1 MLAVMKKIL
10 YAIFKAYNV
19 AKGRRYLTIKEINA
33 STNEIYHFHLENGG
47 IISLH
52 CVETIF
58 EMVYY
63 SSWIRNEL
71 YRVYE
76 VSGTCNEYV
85 PELIANMLKEAF
97 YTPNLLPVFVS
108 AADQK
113 KAAIQAYVS
122 MIAKDLRDQHSS
134 GLDKR

>member
-10 YAIFKAYNV
+10 YALFKAYNV
-19 AKGRRYLTIKEINA
+19 IKGRRYLTIKEINA
-33 STNEIYHFHLENGG
+33 STDEIYHFHLENGG

-63 SSWIRNEL
+63 STWIRNEL
-71 YRVYE
+71 YRIYE
-76 VSGTCNEYV
+76 VSGTCNEKV
-85 PELIANMLKEAF
+85 PELIRNTLEDTF
-97 YTPNLLPVFVS
+97 YTPNLLPAIVS
-108 AADQK
+108 TAEQK

-134 GLDKR
+134 DLDKR